1 MLNEVMLVGVV
12 SKIREFDTYKNELI
26 VKIERSFKDRDN
38 RCFDTLRCRYWRNL
52 YQSKI
57 ESLKDGDIVSIKGRI
72 ESEEEE
78 MIIMIEKIVLLN
90 KSRNNILKTI

>member
-38 RCFDTLRCRYWRNL
+38 RCFDTLRCRYWKNL

-57 ESLKDGDIVSIKGRI
+57 ENLKDGDIVSIKGRI

-90 KSRNNILKTI
+90 KSRNNILKTV

>member
-1 MLNEVMLVGVV
+1 MDIVRNKVE
-12 SKIREFDTYKNELI
+12 RESVDYEE
-26 VKIERSFKDRDN
+26 KIERSFKDRDN
-38 RCFDTLRCRYWRNL
+38 RCFDTLRCRYWKNL

-90 KSRNNILKTI
+90 KSRNNILKTV

>member
-1 MLNEVMLVGVV
+1 MLNEVILVGVV
-12 SKIREFDTYKNELI
+12 NEIRELDKYKNELI
-26 VKIERSFKDRDN
+26 LKIERIFKDRDN
-38 RCFDTLRCRYWRNL
+38 RCFDILRCRYWKNL

-57 ESLKDGDIVSIKGRI
+57 ENLKDGDIVSIKARI

-90 KSRNNILKTI
+90 KSRNNVLKTV